1 MGRSRRSRRSDQ
13 WFCANWRNR
22 SSLCAPTLHS
32 VELIRVAIVDDHPVF
47 AEALAALLDA
57 EPMLSVVATATS
69 LESARRMLDQNR
81 VDVVLLDLDIAG
93 DNGLRLVEERGDNA
107 VRFVVVTALED
118 PDVVFEA
125 VRRGVMGWVPKE
137 VGIAELVR
145 VIVGVHA
152 GETRVPPRLLTDL
165 LRLLRGID
173 TESERSR
180 RLISALSPR
189 ECEVLKGMMAGMSRD
204 AIAQMLHVSPNTVRT
219 HAQHILHKL
228 HVHTSLGAAAIARS
242 AHLGSD

>member
-1 MGRSRRSRRSDQ
+1 M
-13 WFCANWRNR
+13 
-22 SSLCAPTLHS
+22 
-32 VELIRVAIVDDHPVF
+32 EIIRVAIVDDHPVF
-47 AEALAALLDA
+47 AEALGALLDA
-57 EPMLSVVATATS
+57 EPTLSVVATATT
-69 LESARRMLDQNR
+69 LESAHHMLDQNR
-81 VDVVLLDLDIAG
+81 VDVLLLDLDIAG
-93 DNGLRLVEERGDNA
+93 DNGLRLVVESGHDD

-118 PDVVFEA
+118 PEVVFEA
-125 VRRGVMGWVPKE
+125 IRHGVTGWVPKE
-137 VGIAELVR
+137 VGVAELVR

-180 RLISALSPR
+180 RLVSTLSPR
-189 ECEVLKGMMAGMSRD
+189 EREVLRCMMAGLSRD
-204 AIAQMLHVSPNTVRT
+204 AIAKTLQLSPNTVRT